1 MSSNHNSRSSN
12 STSFVGPASVNGRLR
27 SLLRPCRRRAEEA
40 KQQEEEEAKK
50 REEEEAAAA
59 AAALAGVSLEA
70 ETATSARDAT
80 RVPAGTDD
88 TEREDSLLGSS
99 IDVRATSS
107 VAQVRLSVL
116 GQWSSRPLLRR
127 TSSVEVGLGFLI
139 AAALLVG

>member
-1 MSSNHNSRSSN
+1 M
-12 STSFVGPASVNGRLR
+12 NGELRRLWC
-27 SLLRPCRRRAEEA
+27 PCRRRAEEA

-70 ETATSARDAT
+70 ETVTSERDAS

-88 TEREDSLLGSS
+88 TELEDSLLGSS

-107 VAQVRLSVL
+107 VAQVRLSMR
-116 GQWSSRPLLRR
+116 GQ
-127 TSSVEVGLGFLI
+127 
-139 AAALLVG
+139 